1 MRGWKQGADIMY
13 ILGNVM
19 EKSQGEEKMIIH
31 WGKKKIPALI
41 VFTSI
46 LNKKFKGLRCL
57 TPVILWW

>member
-46 LNKKFKGLRCL
+46 LNKNLKDSDA
-57 TPVILWW
+57 